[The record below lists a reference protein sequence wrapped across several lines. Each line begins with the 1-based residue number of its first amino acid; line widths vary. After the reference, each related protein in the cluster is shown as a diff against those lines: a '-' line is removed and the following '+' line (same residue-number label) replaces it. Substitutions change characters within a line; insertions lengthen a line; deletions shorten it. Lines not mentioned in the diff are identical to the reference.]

1 MRIIHIITGL
11 GDGGAEH
18 TLFKI
23 CKYDKLNKHIVIS
36 LKGSGKYLPLLN
48 KLGVKVYCLNVNF
61 FSINKFFF
69 LINLLRSLKPDLV
82 QTWLVHADFIG
93 SLAAR
98 LAGIKNIVWNV
109 RYSKIEI
116 GKAKIKTIL
125 IIKVLSKLSY
135 FIPKLIIIVSKKAKK
150 IYQDEG
156 YDKKKLKFIPNGYDL
171 SILKVN
177 KNKKIDFQ
185 KKIRIKKQM
194 PLIGCV
200 ARFDPLK
207 DHLNLL
213 NSISLIRL
221 NNINFFCVL
230 VGTNI
235 NKSKILI
242 NEIKRLKLNDCIKL
256 LGPTKNISEV
266 MNSIDIHVQS
276 SRSEGFPNVVAEAMA
291 HKTPCIV
298 TNVGDSSYIVGN
310 TGWVVP
316 PNEPVKLAK
325 AIQLAFNEISTKNW
339 VKRCNKA
346 RERIGKKFSIGK
358 MIESYNNLWINVHK
372 KDDKKI

>member
-1 MRIIHIITGL
+1 MKIIHIITGL

-98 LAGIKNIVWNV
+98 LAGIKNIIWNV

>member
-1 MRIIHIITGL
+1 M
-11 GDGGAEH
+11 
-18 TLFKI
+18 
-23 CKYDKLNKHIVIS
+23 
-36 LKGSGKYLPLLN
+36 
-48 KLGVKVYCLNVNF
+48 YCLNVNF

-98 LAGIKNIVWNV
+98 LAGIKNIIWNV

-185 KKIRIKKQM
+185 KKIGIKKQM

-221 NNINFFCVL
+221 KNINFFCVL

-346 RERIGKKFSIGK
+346 RERIRKKFSMGK

-372 KDDKKI
+372 KDDK

>member
-1 MRIIHIITGL
+1 MKIIHIITGL

>member
-1 MRIIHIITGL
+1 MKIIHIITGL

-98 LAGIKNIVWNV
+98 LAGIKNIIWNV

-185 KKIRIKKQM
+185 KKIGIKKQM

-221 NNINFFCVL
+221 KNINFFCVL

-266 MNSIDIHVQS
+266 MNSIDILVQS

-346 RERIGKKFSIGK
+346 RERIRKKFSMGK

-372 KDDKKI
+372 KDDK

>member
-1 MRIIHIITGL
+1 MKIIHIITGL

-221 NNINFFCVL
+221 NNTNFFCVL

-256 LGPTKNISEV
+256 LGPTTNISEV

>member
-1 MRIIHIITGL
+1 MKIIHIITGL

-98 LAGIKNIVWNV
+98 LAGIKNIIWNV

-185 KKIRIKKQM
+185 KKIGIKKQM

-221 NNINFFCVL
+221 KNINFFCVL

-346 RERIGKKFSIGK
+346 RERIRKKFSMGK

-372 KDDKKI
+372 KDDK